1 MTRGA
6 ATQSPWRVVV
16 RAQTHL
22 FTDARH
28 VCHLSAVYRVARGY
42 VGRRYQSAPHPTM
55 AAIALARAPVFAPLV
70 SALASR
76 PRGAARACAVAR
88 PRATLTRA
96 PGMGC
101 PPVPSARPTAARAR
115 GAVRADAASALF
127 QVAVPPPPLVIV
139 PPSVAFMTCILAVL
153 VIALLGRDEH
163 GMLLAQIALN
173 APYAVTTWWLG
184 ETGHF
189 VCFGILAMRTFFG
202 AHLSGRLDALL
213 NCFATLGLLIITA
226 PNQAWVW
233 RDTVYAAWL
242 NVAICVYRLA
252 THASSGDGGETG
264 SRSRKAFIFFVAFVA
279 KIGLLMLA
287 LPGIGLFNGFI

>member
-1 MTRGA
+1 
-6 ATQSPWRVVV
+6 
-16 RAQTHL
+16 
-22 FTDARH
+22 
-28 VCHLSAVYRVARGY
+28 
-42 VGRRYQSAPHPTM
+42 M
-55 AAIALARAPVFAPLV
+55 AAIALSRPPAFVPRDV
-70 SALASR
+70 ALASR
-76 PRGAARACAVAR
+76 PRGAARACAAPR
-88 PRATLTRA
+88 PRAA
-96 PGMGC
+96 PALAPAMGC
-101 PPVPSARPTAARAR
+101 PPVPSARPTPRVASPAARAC

-127 QVAVPPPPLVIV
+127 QVAVPPPPMVIV
-139 PPSVAFMTCILAVL
+139 PPTVAFMTCILAVL
-153 VIALLGRDEH
+153 VVALLGRDEH

-202 AHLSGRLDALL
+202 AHLSGRFDALL

-264 SRSRKAFIFFVAFVA
+264 SRSSKAFIFFTAFVA
-279 KIGLLMLA
+279 KIGLLVLA
-287 LPGIGLFNGFI
+287 LPGIGLFNGFF